1 MKEKSKK
8 IFVGVSGG
16 VDSSVVAYL
25 LKKAKPNNYQKLFGR
40 PTPKGFRGYDV
51 HGIFVK
57 TWSPEWLP
65 CTWVDEKR
73 DAMRVCAALDIPFH
87 FLDAEEAY
95 KQGVADYMIAEYRA
109 GRTPNPDVL
118 CNRVIKFG
126 AMWDYAKTNG
136 GEYVATGHYSQTD
149 GEHLM
154 KGLDASKDQS
164 YFLWMLSKEELSHI
178 MFPIGHLQKSE
189 VRAIA
194 QKSGL
199 FTSEKKDSQ
208 GICFLGDV
216 DMREFLSHYIEQKKG
231 LVVDTSGNTIGEH
244 DGIWFY
250 TLGERHGFRVIKQST
265 DQKPYYIVEKQIENN
280 TLVVS
285 HNPSTWV
292 SDTQVNKGIQKIL
305 LRDTSWLCTRQD
317 LVQKKVKLK
326 AQIRYHGELIPVKV
340 IDSNTVELLHQGVIA
355 EGQSLVLFNGDVLVG
370 GGIIDKVY

>member
-1 MKEKSKK
+1 MKNKGRK

-16 VDSSVVAYL
+16 VDSSVVAYM
-25 LKKAKPNNYQKLFGR
+25 LKKQ
-40 PTPKGFRGYDV
+40 GYDV

-73 DAMRVCAALDIPFH
+73 DAMRVCASLDIPFH

-95 KQGVADYMIAEYRA
+95 KQGVAEYMIAEYRS

-126 AMWDYAKTNG
+126 VMWEYVKANG
-136 GEYVATGHYSQTD
+136 GEAIATGHYAQTD

-154 KGLDASKDQS
+154 KGVDVSKDQS
-164 YFLWMLSKEELSHI
+164 YFLWMLSKEELKHI
-178 MFPIGHLQKSE
+178 LFPIGHLQKSE
-189 VRAIA
+189 VRKIA
-194 QKSGL
+194 EKAKL

-216 DMREFLSHYIEQKKG
+216 DMRKFLEHYIDQKKG
-231 LVVDTSGNTIGEH
+231 PVVDTDGNIIGEH

-250 TLGERHGFRVIKQST
+250 TLGERHGFRLHKQST
-265 DQKPYYIVEKQIENN
+265 NQKPYYIVEKRIDDN

-285 HNPSTWV
+285 HNV
-292 SDTQVNKGIQKIL
+292 KAEVKNKKQIVT
-305 LRDTSWLCTRQD
+305 LRNISWLEKPKGKTMGQ
-317 LVQKKVKLK
+317 V
-326 AQIRYHGELIPVKV
+326 RYHGELIPAKV
-340 IDSNTVELLHQGVIA
+340 VDENTVELSYQGVAA
-355 EGQSLVLFNGDVLVG
+355 EGQSLVLYQGKNLVG
-370 GGIIDKVY
+370 GGVIEKVS

>member
-1 MKEKSKK
+1 MREKAKK

-16 VDSSVVAYL
+16 VDSSVVACL
-25 LKKAKPNNYQKLFGR
+25 LKQQ
-40 PTPKGFRGYDV
+40 GYDV

-65 CTWVDEKR
+65 CSWIDEKR

-87 FLDAEEAY
+87 FLDAEEDY
-95 KQGVADYMIAEYRA
+95 KKGVADYMIAEYRA

-126 AMWDYAKTNG
+126 VMWDYVKSHG
-136 GEYVATGHYSQTD
+136 GDYIATGHYAQTD
-149 GEHLM
+149 GQHLM
-154 KGLDASKDQS
+154 KGVDTSKDQS
-164 YFLWMLSKEELSHI
+164 YFLWMLSKEDLSHT

-194 QKSGL
+194 EKAGL

-216 DMREFLSHYIEQKKG
+216 DMREFLSHYIDQKKG
-231 LVVDTSGNTIGEH
+231 PVVDTNGTVIGEH

-250 TLGERHGFRVIKQST
+250 TLGERHGFRLHTQST
-265 DQKPYYIVEKQIENN
+265 DQKPYYIINKRIDDN
-280 TLVVS
+280 TLVVAHDPTS
-285 HNPSTWV
+285 VASKKETQTITLRSV
-292 SDTQVNKGIQKIL
+292 SWIEKPVGTIM
-305 LRDTSWLCTRQD
+305 
-317 LVQKKVKLK
+317 

-340 IDSNTVELLHQGVIA
+340 LDEQTVELSYQGVIA
-355 EGQSLVLFNGDVLVG
+355 EGQSLVLYKGETLVG
-370 GGIIDKVY
+370 GGVIDSVA